1 MAKGGGK
8 YKDGH
13 YYRKRTQKIVRFD
26 NELLRRFQRII
37 DRTGRSFNAE
47 ITALMMDALGE
58 IGYSATIVFSG
69 QEYVYLSPAGF
80 MGPVDADTFKRFASG
95 RLPLS
100 DDSWKDAFDSMEEAC
115 SCIGREV
122 CRQAHSG
129 VLVRDP
135 ELFVKMINSFR

>member
-13 YYRKRTQKIVRFD
+13 YYRRRTQKIVRFD
-26 NELLRRFQRII
+26 NDLLRRFQRIV

-47 ITALMMDALGE
+47 ITALIMDALGE
-58 IGYSATIVFSG
+58 VGYSATILFDG
-69 QEYVYLSPAGF
+69 KEYIFLSPAGF
-80 MGPVDADTFKRFASG
+80 MGSVDADVFKRFASG

-115 SCIGREV
+115 ACIGKEV

-129 VLVRDP
+129 VLVRDYK
-135 ELFVKMINSFR
+135 LFVDMMRSFS